1 VAKSSILEK
10 ILALHPPP
18 VEEKPGPRWGKV
30 TAAQRAALIKS
41 QERAAVRRQARGRGR
56 YGRPIGTRA
65 MDRIAMVMLPG
76 RWYAAGDLARATGEE
91 KRRVGGTML
100 ERGLVVRA
108 MNKGWPGKQIGVGRT
123 WRVREPKW
131 LYRLTE
137 LGEGLREMC
146 LLLN

>member
-1 VAKSSILEK
+1 MASILEK
-10 ILALHPPP
+10 ILALNPPP

-41 QERAAVRRQARGRGR
+41 QERAAAQRKVRGRGR

-65 MDRIAMVMLPG
+65 IDQIAMVMLPG
-76 RWYAAGDLARATGEE
+76 HWYAAGDLARATGAE
-91 KRRVGGTML
+91 KRRVGDTML
-100 ERGLVVRA
+100 ERRLVVKGR
-108 MNKGWPGKQIGVGRT
+108 NKGWPGKQIGVGRT

-131 LYRLTE
+131 FYRLTE
-137 LGEGLREMC
+137 AGERLREMC